1 MIKTKNISEMLTSLI
16 EEYRF
21 NKNTLSK
28 YLEITEETIDGVVM
42 GNVECLLDDPALR
55 LKILSKAGFLY
66 FGAIEDKDKQL
77 SGFLEVLVSYHG
89 ISKLTI
95 AKMADVEEQDI
106 DRLLANPPEKV
117 EIEVKYKIA
126 VTVMEVRF
134 WLKDC
139 ELPIK
144 SCGAWETGGITGNV
158 IRIKKDRRRVADWC
172 LLLTFRLW
180 GYVAIRLLKCC
191 ITICF
196 RVFLVGIITIKAR

>member
-42 GNVECLLDDPALR
+42 GNVECLPDDPALR

-66 FGAIEDKDKQL
+66 FGAIEDKDRQL
-77 SGFLEVLVSYHG
+77 SGFLEVLVYYYG

-95 AKMADVEEQDI
+95 AKMAGVEENDI
-106 DRLLANPPEKV
+106 DRLLANPPEKI

-126 VTVMEVRF
+126 VTVMEGVSQTI
-134 WLKDC
+134 LKKVIVV
-139 ELPIK
+139 LLKISRMIK
-144 SCGAWETGGITGNV
+144 SKC
-158 IRIKKDRRRVADWC
+158 
-172 LLLTFRLW
+172 TFRFS
-180 GYVAIRLLKCC
+180 GCS
-191 ITICF
+191 
-196 RVFLVGIITIKAR
+196 

>member
-1 MIKTKNISEMLTSLI
+1 MRYLENYLERIKRKGNLTLADAISKTVSDVVPQYISNFSFREHVVSLLVGDVQSG
-16 EEYRF
+16 
-21 NKNTLSK
+21 KTK

-42 GNVECLLDDPALR
+42 GNVECLPDDPALR

-95 AKMADVEEQDI
+95 AKMAGVEEQDI

-126 VTVMEVRF
+126 VTVMELRF

-139 ELPIK
+139 ESPI
-144 SCGAWETGGITGNV
+144 
-158 IRIKKDRRRVADWC
+158 
-172 LLLTFRLW
+172 
-180 GYVAIRLLKCC
+180 
-191 ITICF
+191 
-196 RVFLVGIITIKAR
+196 